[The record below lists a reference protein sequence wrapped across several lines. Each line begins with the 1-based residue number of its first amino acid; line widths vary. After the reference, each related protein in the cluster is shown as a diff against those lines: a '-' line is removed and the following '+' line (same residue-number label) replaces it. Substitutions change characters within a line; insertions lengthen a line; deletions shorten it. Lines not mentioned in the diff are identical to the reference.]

1 MRLVSLRFG
10 LHCLAFIFLIA
21 GGSASGHSPYLGPYP
36 AAIAGNHVLAPDGT
50 GSVVI
55 YDLMGRVAGR
65 FQLDKQPSQI
75 VVSPDSSHVA
85 IAGQN
90 GPVSFF
96 DLQTQKCIW
105 SQYPASSGII
115 SISDLS
121 FAHDG
126 KSLIVASFGPR
137 AVLFD
142 AATGKRLHTLSAVN
156 DDSLVSAALS
166 PDGSRAAMVGLLG
179 RVQVVDVN
187 SGRCI
192 GQFSGAS
199 TIRYSSDG
207 RFLATLSNHD
217 GSRPYLRIVPVD
229 PLGKERDLGT
239 REPIARIEPAADGKF
254 RVITERA
261 QGLTKGFVC
270 DPESGQ
276 MTPSWEI
283 SSHYIQ
289 RLADFDPLRKIAVST
304 DNDYV
309 THIVDFRENSVIGIP
324 PLDPQVIA
332 KARSAGGGRYK
343 MSSLELFGSIAVVI
357 TIFTM
362 MVATLMRSNA
372 KKDCTIG

>member
-1 MRLVSLRFG
+1 M
-10 LHCLAFIFLIA
+10 
-21 GGSASGHSPYLGPYP
+21 
-36 AAIAGNHVLAPDGT
+36 
-50 GSVVI
+50 
-55 YDLMGRVAGR
+55 YDLVGRVAGR

-75 VVSPDSSHVA
+75 VLSPDGSHVA

-90 GPVSFF
+90 GPVSLF

-105 SQYPASSGII
+105 SQYPATSGIM
-115 SISDLS
+115 SVSDLA
-121 FAHDG
+121 FARDG

-137 AVLFD
+137 AVVFD
-142 AATGKRLHTLSAVN
+142 AATGKRLHTLTASH

-179 RVQVVDVN
+179 RVEVLDVI
-187 SGRCI
+187 SGRCT

-207 RFLATLSNHD
+207 RFLATLSDHV
-217 GSRPYLRIVPVD
+217 GSQRHLRIIHAD
-229 PLGKERDLGT
+229 PLGKGKNLGA
-239 REPIARIEPAADGKF
+239 RESIGRIQPAADGKF
-254 RVITERA
+254 LVTTWTA

-270 DPESGQ
+270 DPKSGQ

-283 SSHYIQ
+283 SSLYIQ

-304 DNDYV
+304 GNDYV
-309 THIVDFRENSVIGIP
+309 THIADFRENSVIEIP
-324 PLDPQVIA
+324 PLDPQAIA
-332 KARSAGGGRYK
+332 NARGAGSGRHK
-343 MSSLELFGSIAVVI
+343 MSTLELLGSIAVAI